1 MQTLGLVGYLCAGL
15 LFALLTIL
23 LIFNWKGRVTG
34 LLFVA
39 ASAVSAC
46 WALLLAYTAS
56 GYAALDGLTVIAE
69 AAHDSAWLLFLL
81 AVLRRANTGWHW
93 TAGQALCIV
102 LLLHAVLGASTY
114 APAALNYAMNV
125 QFLLTALFGLA
136 LVEQLYRNTK
146 QDRRREVGYLCL
158 GLGGIFVY
166 DLALFSHASLSNEL
180 RPELWAARGFVHALM
195 VPPLA
200 VAARRNEEWTLDV
213 FVSRKVVFY
222 STTFIAGG
230 LYCIAMAVVA
240 YYIRLQGGEWG
251 PALMSVFIVAAA
263 LVGLTFVYSARFTA
277 YLKVFLSKH
286 FYRNR
291 YEYRDEWLRLIQTLS
306 SDASGTPLRERTV
319 RALGQIVGAQSGVL
333 WQRTDDAS
341 YAATAGW
348 NSEEV
353 TATLRHDDA
362 FVQFLLHRQWIVD
375 TRELARDPDRYGGLI
390 LPEACMS
397 SKRTLFV
404 PLIQEPAL
412 PGFIALHDP
421 RHAFELN
428 YEDYDLLKT
437 VGRQIASYLAEEEA
451 KERLARGRQF
461 EAFNQLAAFMMHDL
475 KNVIAQQSLLVRNA
489 AKFKHNPAFVD
500 DTIQTIHNS
509 VERMQHLLSQLTR
522 GSLASETRS
531 VDLRV
536 VLEDVAR
543 KCADRVPHPV
553 IQSSDEM
560 LRVRTNAERLGAILS
575 HLVRNAQDATPA
587 HGEVK
592 LELSRTGNHAVI
604 EIVDTGIGMDA
615 SFVRDRLFRPFDTT
629 KGSKGMGIG
638 AYQARE
644 FVRESGGRMSVESAR
659 GLGTRIRVE
668 LPLGEAESKTPSSGS
683 QASA

>member
-23 LIFNWKGRVTG
+23 LTFNWKGQVTG

-39 ASAVSAC
+39 ASAVSAA
-46 WALLLAYTAS
+46 WALLLAYTSS
-56 GYAALDGLTVIAE
+56 GYVALDGVTAVAE
-69 AAHDSAWLLFLL
+69 AAHDSAWILFLL
-81 AVLRRANTGWHW
+81 AVLRRENAGWHW
-93 TAGQALCIV
+93 TLGQALCV
-102 LLLHAVLGASTY
+102 GMLLHAAVGASTY
-114 APAALNYAMNV
+114 TPAALNFAMNA
-125 QFLLTALFGLA
+125 QFLLMALLGLA
-136 LVEQLYRNTK
+136 LVEQLYRNSK
-146 QDRRREVGYLCL
+146 QDRRRDVGYLCL
-158 GLGGIFVY
+158 GLGGLFVY
-166 DLALFSHASLSNEL
+166 DLALFSNASLSSEL

-200 VAARRNEEWTLDV
+200 VAARRNVEWTLDV

-222 STTFIAGG
+222 STTFIVGG
-230 LYCIAMAVVA
+230 LYCILMGVVA
-240 YYIRLQGGEWG
+240 YYIRLQGGQWG

-263 LVGLTFVYSARFTA
+263 LVGLTIVYSARLTA
-277 YLKVFLSKH
+277 HIKVFLSKH

-306 SDASGTPLRERTV
+306 SSGTPLRERTV

-333 WQRTDDAS
+333 WQLTEDGS

-353 TATLRHDDA
+353 NATLRHDDP

-390 LPEACMS
+390 LPEACKS
-397 SKRTLFV
+397 SKRTLLV

-412 PGFIALHDP
+412 RGFIALHDP

-461 EAFNQLAAFMMHDL
+461 EAYNQLTAFMMHDL

-522 GSLASETRS
+522 GSLASDTRS

-543 KCADRVPHPV
+543 KCADRTPHPV
-553 IQSSDEM
+553 VRSTGEM
-560 LRVRTNAERLGAILS
+560 VRVRTNAERLGSILS

-587 HGEVK
+587 EGEVK
-592 LELSRTGNHAVI
+592 LELSRVGNQAVI

-644 FVRESGGRMSVESAR
+644 FVREAGGRMSVESAR

-668 LPLGEAESKTPSSGS
+668 LPLGGEAEAKAPLSGS